1 MFDLQNPTF
10 WVGVAF
16 VVFFALVIWKG
27 GFGAL
32 GKSLDARAE
41 KIRLEIETAQKLR
54 QDAEAALTAYQKKQR
69 DAMKEADAII
79 AAAREEADRIRQH
92 AEADL
97 EATLKRREAQALE
110 KIAQAEAAALQQ
122 VRSLAVDVA
131 LAATESLLTQTI
143 DQSRSDAMVASAIEE
158 LPGKLH

>member
-131 LAATESLLTQTI
+131 LAATESLLAQTI

>member
-16 VVFFALVIWKG
+16 VIFFALVIWKG

-110 KIAQAEAAALQQ
+110 KIAQAEATALQQ

>member
-16 VVFFALVIWKG
+16 VVFLALVIWKG

>member
-16 VVFFALVIWKG
+16 VVFLALVIWKG

-131 LAATESLLTQTI
+131 LSATESLLTQTI

>member
-27 GFGAL
+27 GLGAL
-32 GKSLDARAE
+32 GKGLDARAE

-79 AAAREEADRIRQH
+79 AAAREEAERIRQH

-143 DQSRSDAMVASAIEE
+143 DQSRSDAMVATAIEE

>member
-16 VVFFALVIWKG
+16 VVFVALVVWKG
-27 GFGAL
+27 GLGAL

-41 KIRLEIETAQKLR
+41 KIRLEIETANKLR

-69 DAMKEADAII
+69 DALKEADAII
-79 AAAREEADRIRQH
+79 ASAREEADRIRQH

-131 LAATESLLTQTI
+131 LAATESLLAQSI
-143 DQSRSDAMVASAIEE
+143 DQSRSDAMVAAAIDE
-158 LPGKLH
+158 LPAKLH

>member
-16 VVFFALVIWKG
+16 VIFVALVVWKG
-27 GFGAL
+27 GLGAL

-122 VRSLAVDVA
+122 VRGLAVDVA
-131 LAATESLLTQTI
+131 LAATETLLAQTI
-143 DQSRSDAMVASAIEE
+143 DQSRSDAMVTAAIAE
-158 LPGKLH
+158 LPAKLH

>member
-16 VVFFALVIWKG
+16 VVFLALVIWKG

-97 EATLKRREAQALE
+97 DATLKRREAQALE

>member
-131 LAATESLLTQTI
+131 LAATETLLAQTI

>member
-1 MFDLQNPTF
+1 MFNPQDAEF
-10 WVGVAF
+10 WVLVAF
-16 VVFFALVIWKG
+16 VIFFALVIWKG
-27 GFGAL
+27 GLGAL
-32 GKSLDARAE
+32 ARSLDARAE

-69 DAMKEADAII
+69 DALKEADAII
-79 AAAREEADRIRQH
+79 ASAREEADRIRQH

-110 KIAQAEAAALQQ
+110 KIAQAEATALQQ

-131 LAATESLLTQTI
+131 LAATESLLAKSI
-143 DQSRSDAMVASAIEE
+143 DKTRSDAMIESAIAE